1 MCLPLCLLRVDA
13 AHVDLEGN
21 KWHGKNSAA
30 FYFTYVKES
39 DGYKLKRTRI
49 FADATPALRVM
60 LQNGILNGEQIAGML
75 KGA

>member
-1 MCLPLCLLRVDA
+1 MCPFVDA
-13 AHVDLEGN
+13 THEDLEGN

-39 DGYKLKRTRI
+39 DGFKLKRTRI

-60 LQNGILNGEQIAGML
+60 LQNGILNGEQIAVML
-75 KGA
+75 NRA